1 MFSFRSNGVLA
12 LALVLLLAAPGGGQ
26 VSAQSR
32 EAAQGPSL
40 PDSRTV
46 ISYLNQ
52 TIVWYHQLNLQQE
65 IASEPSDVVF
75 LNQNR
80 QLAEQVVRLSF
91 EFGRADAQL
100 LNQKGGQGGE
110 AVPVASGGGHYQR
123 LVEIVARADQ
133 QIKEKQQ
140 QLAGLRGRLDA
151 AAGRRR
157 ATLAAAIA
165 ETQSELD
172 LIQVRRDSL
181 RSMIDFFSGRNV
193 TGLTSGNLQAEI
205 EDLARTVPAAT
216 PESGKGSTAQAAA
229 VTVPGPHKAE
239 PSGILALLTEL
250 FGMRRRIRTLD
261 QGIAQTT
268 ALGNSSKELRAPLV
282 NNLRGLIQR
291 GDQLSNQPDSLS
303 SAALTQQKQQL
314 DQLTAQ
320 FKQLSAV
327 VLPLGKQS
335 ILLDLYSRSLNSW
348 RDSVQSQYINAL
360 KSLALRVAVLAV
372 ILGCVLIL
380 SSVWRKATFRYIQ
393 DSRRRYQFLLL
404 RRIVV
409 WSLMAVIVAVAFAS
423 ELGTLATF
431 AGLLTAGIAV
441 ALQNVILSVAGYF
454 FLIGKYGVRVGDR
467 VQVAGVTGEVADIGL
482 VRLHLM
488 EIGKG
493 SGGTPTGRMV
503 VFSNSVVFQPAAG
516 LFKQIPGTR
525 FDWHEIT
532 LTVAGESDYR
542 QVEER
547 LTSAVTA
554 VFENYR
560 ERMERQRHSM
570 EKTLG
575 PLSVNSLHPET
586 RLRLAQGG
594 LEVVIRY
601 PVELDEANKIDD
613 RIAREVLDAI
623 NRPPKLKLVGSGM
636 PNIQAV
642 GEVKPAGA

>member
-1 MFSFRSNGVLA
+1 MSGMYPTRWLPA
-12 LALVLLLAAPGGGQ
+12 TLLAFCLLAVAPVVQ
-26 VSAQSR
+26 PAATPSPPSTTPDAQS
-32 EAAQGPSL
+32 
-40 PDSRTV
+40 V

-91 EFGRADAQL
+91 EFARADAQL
-100 LNQKGGQGGE
+100 LNQKGSQGGRE
-110 AVPVASGGGHYQR
+110 PVPAANGGGRYQR

-133 QIKEKQQ
+133 QVKEKQQ
-140 QLAGLRGRLDA
+140 ELTRLRARLDA

-157 ATLAAAIA
+157 ATLAAAMA
-165 ETQSELD
+165 ETQSELE

-216 PESGKGSTAQAAA
+216 PESDKGSTPQAASVA
-229 VTVPGPHKAE
+229 SPNPRRVE

-250 FGMRRRIRTLD
+250 FGLRRRVRTLD
-261 QGIAQTT
+261 QGIAQTA
-268 ALGNSSKELRAPLV
+268 ALGNSSKGLRTPLV
-282 NNLRGLIQR
+282 SNLRGLIQR
-291 GDQLSNQPDSLS
+291 GDQLSNQPDSQN
-303 SAALTQQKQQL
+303 SAALTQQKRQL
-314 DQLTAQ
+314 DELTTQ

-335 ILLDLYSRSLNSW
+335 ILLDLYSRSLSSW
-348 RDSVQSQYINAL
+348 RDSVQSQYINEL
-360 KSLALRVAVLAV
+360 KSLALRLVVLAV
-372 ILGCVLIL
+372 ILGFVLVL
-380 SSVWRKATFRYIQ
+380 SSVWRRATFRYIQ

-467 VQVAGVTGEVADIGL
+467 VQIAGVTGEVADIGL

-532 LTVAGESDYR
+532 LTVAESDYH

-547 LTSAVTA
+547 LTGAITA

-636 PNIQAV
+636 PNIQAA